1 MEAIYLLIPI
11 SLILLLV
18 ALAGFYWAVHSGQF
32 DDLDSP
38 AMDIL
43 DDHDD
48 RPDQGNSQ

>member
-1 MEAIYLLIPI
+1 MEAIYILIPI
-11 SLILLLV
+11 SIVLLIV
-18 ALAGFYWAVHSGQF
+18 ALIGFYWAVNSGQF

-48 RPDQGNSQ
+48 RPDQGQAP